1 MSALT
6 QRTVYRACN
15 LCEAICGL
23 EMQIE
28 GNRIISIRGDDAD
41 RFSRGHIC
49 PKAVAL
55 KDVHEDPNR
64 LRTPMRRIG
73 EGAEAR
79 WEPMDWDSAF
89 DLAAERIAATLSEH
103 GSDSVAL
110 YAGNPN
116 VHNFGHLLNFPPLAK
131 LIGSKNIYSASSV
144 DQMPQQLVSYW
155 MFGHQFLI
163 PIPDID
169 HTDFFLVLG
178 ANPIASNGSMMTVP
192 DVANRLKALR
202 ARGGKMVVIDPR
214 RTETAEIA
222 DAHHFIRPGT
232 DAAFLAAFINVLR
245 EEKLFRISAPE
256 KLNGL
261 DAALDALNGITAE
274 AVAEHVGIAAA
285 DIRALA
291 RAFAAAPRAVAYG
304 RMGTTTQT
312 FGATNQW
319 LIYLINIVTGNL
331 DRVGGALPTQP
342 LLPITGPGTRAG
354 SFGRWR
360 SRVRHLP
367 EVNGE
372 LPVSALAEEI
382 STPGEGQIRA
392 LLTIAGNPV
401 LSTPAGRH
409 LEQAL
414 RGLSFMVSIDIFI
427 NETTRFADLIL
438 PPASALSHD
447 HYDSVFNAF
456 AVRNVTRF
464 NGAIWLRTDDERYD
478 WEIAQGIGSRLAARL
493 GREYRPAP
501 RVHEVVG
508 HACAQSG
515 RIAPQALLAAVHGID
530 MGALQPSLM
539 QRLQTPDGM
548 IHCAPQL
555 LVADAERIRN
565 GLNSQPTTLQLIGRR
580 HVRSNNS
587 WMHQIHRLTKGKPRH
602 QALMH
607 PEDMHERGIADGARV
622 LVRSAVDEV
631 TLEVAASPDMMRGV
645 VSIPHGFG
653 HQRDG
658 FSFTNAVEGV
668 SVNDLTDPALIDP
681 VSANA
686 VLNGVPVS
694 VSLAA

>member
-1 MSALT
+1 
-6 QRTVYRACN
+6 
-15 LCEAICGL
+15 
-23 EMQIE
+23 
-28 GNRIISIRGDDAD
+28 
-41 RFSRGHIC
+41 
-49 PKAVAL
+49 
-55 KDVHEDPNR
+55 
-64 LRTPMRRIG
+64 
-73 EGAEAR
+73 
-79 WEPMDWDSAF
+79 
-89 DLAAERIAATLSEH
+89 
-103 GSDSVAL
+103 
-110 YAGNPN
+110 
-116 VHNFGHLLNFPPLAK
+116 
-131 LIGSKNIYSASSV
+131 
-144 DQMPQQLVSYW
+144 
-155 MFGHQFLI
+155 
-163 PIPDID
+163 
-169 HTDFFLVLG
+169 
-178 ANPIASNGSMMTVP
+178 MMTVP

-202 ARGGKMVVIDPR
+202 ARGGKLVVIDPR

-222 DAHHFIRPGT
+222 DTHLFIRPGT

-245 EEKLFRISAPE
+245 EENLFRITSPE

-261 DAALDALNGITAE
+261 EAVLDALKGITAE
-274 AVAEHVGIAAA
+274 AVAEHVGIAAT

-291 RAFAAAPRAVAYG
+291 RAFCAAPRAVAYG

-319 LIYLINIVTGNL
+319 LIYLINIVSGNL

-360 SRVRHLP
+360 SRVRQLP

-372 LPVSALAEEI
+372 LPVSALAEEML
-382 STPGEGQIRA
+382 TPGEGQIRA

-401 LSTPAGRH
+401 LSTPGGRK

-414 RGLSFMVSIDIFI
+414 SSLSFMVSIDIFI
-427 NETTRFADLIL
+427 NETTRFANLIL
-438 PPASALSHD
+438 PPASSLSHD

-464 NGAIWLRTDDERYD
+464 NGAIWPRGDDERYD
-478 WEIAQGIGSRLAARL
+478 LEIAQGIGTRLAARL

-501 RVHEVVG
+501 RVHEVAA

-515 RIAPQALLAAVHGID
+515 KLTPQALLAASHGID
-530 MGALQPSLM
+530 LGPLQPSLM
-539 QRLQTPDGM
+539 SRLQTPDGM
-548 IHCAPQL
+548 IQCAPPL
-555 LVADAERIRN
+555 LLTDVARIKAN
-565 GLNSQPTTLQLIGRR
+565 IANAPAAMQLIGRR

-607 PEDMHERGIADGARV
+607 PDDMRERGITNGARIV
-622 LVRSAVDEV
+622 VRSAADQVE
-631 TLEVAASPDMMRGV
+631 LEVAESADMMRGV

-658 FSFTNAVEGV
+658 FSLPGAVVGA
-668 SVNDLTDPALIDP
+668 SINDVTDPALIDP
-681 VSANA
+681 VSANS

-694 VSLAA
+694 VSLAPAT